1 MLNFENEDGD
11 IVTVQVSEITDDVIA
26 SELERVNKEYS
37 FMGTFHFKAA
47 R

>member
-37 FMGTFHFKAA
+37 FMGKFHLQAG